1 MNHLAQL
8 SKLQETLESVKTD
21 LFEANRTRGIYPPET
36 VDKFVSEVEQYV
48 HDQLFPKKKTKAG
61 TNLA

>member
-8 SKLQETLESVKTD
+8 SKLQESLESVKVD
-21 LFEANRTRGIYPPET
+21 LFEANRSRGIYPPET

-48 HDQLFPKKKTKAG
+48 QGQLFPAKKAAKAK
-61 TNLA
+61 LS